1 MKFINT
7 RKAIFASLFA
17 VGLILLGAGDTSAQN
32 APKTLSVAGEWDF
45 AMNKPG
51 GVRPFKVVFKVDGE
65 KLSGTVKRTSGDVA
79 LQGTIMG
86 DVISFT
92 YTVDYNGN
100 ALTLGFD
107 GKVTGDA
114 MGGTVSFGGQA
125 EDAWSAKRAAKS
137 ANP

>member
-1 MKFINT
+1 M
-7 RKAIFASLFA
+7 RKAIFTSFFA
-17 VGLILLGAGDTSAQN
+17 VGLILLGAGSMSAQT
-32 APKTLSVAGEWDF
+32 AVQTSSVAGEWDF
-45 AMNKPG
+45 AMNTPG
-51 GVRPFKVVFKVDGE
+51 GVRPFKVIFKVDGE

-79 LQGTIMG
+79 LQGTIKG
-86 DVISFT
+86 EAISFT

-125 EDAWSAKRAAKS
+125 DDAWSAKRALKP

>member
-1 MKFINT
+1 MKKVVFTSFFVI
-7 RKAIFASLFA
+7 
-17 VGLILLGAGDTSAQN
+17 GLILLGAGNMSAQM
-32 APKTLSVAGEWDF
+32 AAQTPSVAGEWDF
-45 AMNKPG
+45 AMNTPG
-51 GVRPFKVVFKVDGE
+51 GVRPFKVIFKVDGE

-79 LQGTIMG
+79 LQGAIKG

-114 MGGTVSFGGQA
+114 MGGTVAFGGQS
-125 EDAWSAKRAAKS
+125 EDAWSAKRAPKP
-137 ANP
+137 ANPQNI